1 MATITS
7 YYANA
12 AVKGA
17 ARKGIN
23 EAGLFSYAGI
33 SNRILERD
41 AGRVHTAQ
49 MTRLIQQIWRETEDE
64 FMGFFDAPCPSGVF
78 AMMFNMVSQ
87 EATLDDVFKKGI
99 AFYGFVTDEII
110 MEYETSDI
118 NRTFRVEFPNSHY
131 DSQYFFLEFWLVI
144 WHRMAS
150 WLIGEPIPLTS
161 AAFTYQEP
169 AHVQEFQYQFR
180 CPLLFGHIH
189 NQFAFPSEY
198 GLLPPVR
205 SKQEVHEFL
214 KRSPADLMTIPASAP
229 NLTRQ
234 VTKLLSANDYQELS
248 DTEMTSIC
256 QSLNTSVA
264 TLRRKL
270 AEEGTSF
277 QKIKDAIKRD
287 LAIEL
292 LSVHGLPVHKVAER
306 LGFTESRSF
315 TRAFVSWT
323 GVTPST
329 YRHKP

>member
-7 YYANA
+7 HYANA
-12 AVKGA
+12 AVIGA
-17 ARKGIN
+17 VRKGIN
-23 EAGLFSYAGI
+23 DTGLFSRAGI
-33 SNRILERD
+33 PNQILERD
-41 AGRVHTAQ
+41 SGRVHTAQ
-49 MTRLIQQIWRETEDE
+49 MTKLIQQVWRETEDE
-64 FMGFFDAPCPSGVF
+64 FMGFFDTACPSGVF
-78 AMMFNMVSQ
+78 AMMLNMVSK
-87 EATLDDVFKKGI
+87 ESTLDDMFKKGF
-99 AFYGFVTDEII
+99 AFYGFVTDEIL
-110 MEYETSDI
+110 MDYEMSDTE
-118 NRTFRVEFPNSHY
+118 RTFRVAFPNPHY
-131 DSQYFFLEFWLVI
+131 DRQYFFLEFWLVI

-150 WLIGEPIPLTS
+150 WLIGDPIPLTK

-180 CPLLFGHIH
+180 CPLLFGHTH
-189 NQFAFPSEY
+189 NQLTFPSEY
-198 GLLPPVR
+198 GLLPLVR

-234 VTKLLSANDYQELS
+234 VTKLLSANDYQALS
-248 DTEMTSIC
+248 DTDMTSIC

-287 LAIEL
+287 VAIEQ

-306 LGFTESRSF
+306 LGFTESRSL